1 MSQRLTRDARECAL
15 PTQHI
20 GRSAYTNM
28 EDDDLQVYIKLN
40 FHMPSFYG
48 FIEYSVHPGV
58 YISRFCCSFRRT

>member
-1 MSQRLTRDARECAL
+1 MSQRLTRDASECAR

-40 FHMPSFYG
+40 FHMPSFY
-48 FIEYSVHPGV
+48 
-58 YISRFCCSFRRT
+58 